1 MNLKSNL
8 VKKPGLSLLGK
19 IVLCGSSLFLLA
31 WTILHMLPGYYRPGF
46 QACPNSLWDLAT
58 PLVGLGFWIASLVA
72 LATRQPFITVAFL
85 SLGSAV
91 LSAGFL
97 SGMGNDLAGR
107 GFYIL
112 LAWFSPVF
120 LHFHL
125 AWTLRSLRRPER
137 IALLAFYILAG
148 LAAIPFLTWTI
159 DALNAMGWFPFLRSG
174 VRIILVISVL
184 ATVSFLAA
192 RWRGTPTT
200 VDHHRI
206 RLAITSVVL
215 ASFPLLLLSLL
226 PELSGLAF
234 VPYEVN
240 FVWLLIIPL
249 GYGYSILRQKTIR
262 GNALLVRL
270 AGYYLAGVFFASL
283 YTIALQTLE
292 RLIPSWP
299 PSWTY
304 LSAGFGIAA
313 LFILV
318 RANHLTGR
326 MIEWLLY
333 GDDRGRLERLSQMA
347 QSLGTVLHRDELRA
361 ILVDHLTTLIPGYQ
375 SSALFLK
382 TGECQY
388 ALQGKTGFNQP
399 GSALTGFRNGGTLS
413 AFLSHSAPLLDVNAI
428 HKRLARSKFLPEER
442 DIAFQP
448 GISLWIPLLS
458 GDELHGLWLVGLDPG
473 AGVLSEADWQVW
485 SILARQA
492 GVTAHNVLLSEAIRA
507 GQDELATAHQGLLL
521 ARDEERRE
529 IARELHDSPLQ
540 DLLGLNLQ
548 LAILVKKLRQIGWKG
563 RLTQDALNR
572 ELDSLRQ
579 GILAVSDK
587 MREIIGEL
595 RPEGPLERG
604 LQAALEDFI
613 AQMEQKT
620 GNGGPS
626 IELQF
631 DQKFDSYSDPL
642 KTTLFRITQEAVRN
656 ALKYAQARHIFI
668 ILKRGESTISLT
680 IKDDGGGFEPP
691 TRLSELVRSNHYG
704 LLGISERASTAG
716 GRLNVRSRPGNGT
729 EIVVTIP
736 LIDTADMVKELPHD

>member
-31 WTILHMLPGYYRPGF
+31 WTILHMLPGYCRPGF

-72 LATRQPFITVAFL
+72 LTTGQPFITVAFL

-97 SGMGNDLAGR
+97 SGMANDLAGR

-125 AWTLRSLRRPER
+125 AWSLRSLRRPER
-137 IALLAFYILAG
+137 FALLVFYILAG
-148 LAAIPFLTWTI
+148 LATFPFLIGTV
-159 DALNAMGWFPFLRSG
+159 DVLNATGWFPFLRSG
-174 VRIILVISVL
+174 IRITLVVSVL
-184 ATVSFLAA
+184 ATVSFLAG

-200 VDHHRI
+200 IDRHRV
-206 RLAITSVVL
+206 RLAITAVVL
-215 ASFPLLLLSLL
+215 ATFPLLMLSLL

-234 VPYEVN
+234 VPYEAN

-292 RLIPSWP
+292 KLIPSWP

-304 LSAGFGIAA
+304 LSIGLGIAA

-318 RANHLTGR
+318 RANHLIGR
-326 MIEWLLY
+326 MVGWLLY

-347 QSLGTVLHRDELRA
+347 QSLGTVLHRDELRG
-361 ILVDHLTTLIPGYQ
+361 ILVDRLTTLIPGFQ

-382 TGECQY
+382 TGEGQF
-388 ALQGKTGFNQP
+388 ALQGKTGFNWP
-399 GSALTGFRNGGTLS
+399 GNKLTNFRSGEALS
-413 AFLSHSAPLLDVNAI
+413 AFLSRSAPLLDANAI
-428 HKRLARSKFLPEER
+428 HKRLAKSNLLPGER
-442 DIAFQP
+442 EIAFLP
-448 GISLWIPLLS
+448 GISLWIPLSS

-473 AGVLSEADWQVW
+473 VGVLSEADWQVW

-492 GVTAHNVLLSEAIRA
+492 GMAAHNVLLAEAIRA
-507 GQDELATAHQGLLL
+507 GRDELAAAHRELLL

-548 LAILVKKLRQIGWKG
+548 LALLEKKVRQTG
-563 RLTQDALNR
+563 RRDRLAQDALRR
-572 ELDSLRQ
+572 ELTSLRQ
-579 GILAVSDK
+579 GILTAGNK

-595 RPEGPLERG
+595 RPEGLGERG
-604 LQAALEDFI
+604 LQAALEDAI
-613 AQMEQKT
+613 SQMEQKT
-620 GNGGPS
+620 GDRGPS
-626 IELQF
+626 IELRF
-631 DQKFDSYSDPL
+631 DQGFDSYSDPL
-642 KTTLFRITQEAVRN
+642 KTTLFRIAQEAVRN

-668 ILKRGESTISLT
+668 ILKREESTISLS
-680 IKDDGGGFEPP
+680 IKDDGCGFEPP
-691 TRLSELVRSNHYG
+691 ARLSELVRSNHYG

-716 GRLNVRSRPGNGT
+716 GRLDVRSRPGNGT

-736 LIDTADMVKELPHD
+736 VIDTGDMVKELPHD